1 MPWNSTHIYDSHQN
15 FFHVAFLGKGLLV
28 CCFLLCIR
36 PTLLCTWWLKLVR
49 ESFEKFLS
57 YFVLVIYCNRLKLL
71 VLYEFN
77 SFPMIFCRFTS
88 ENKCRSMKIIF
99 TDTHSYNL
107 LDMLFQIVLISN
119 ILRLYFSIVLI
130 FLITIMEEC
139 RTPWDAR
146 VNKRNDNWSCFGIF
160 M

>member
-15 FFHVAFLGKGLLV
+15 FFHVAFLGKVLLV

-57 YFVLVIYCNRLKLL
+57 FYVLVIYCNRLKLW

-77 SFPMIFCRFTS
+77 SFPMIFCRLTS
-88 ENKCRSMKIIF
+88 ENKCRSMKII
-99 TDTHSYNL
+99 
-107 LDMLFQIVLISN
+107 
-119 ILRLYFSIVLI
+119 LRLYFSIVLI
-130 FLITIMEEC
+130 ILKTILVEC
-139 RTPWDAR
+139 RMPWDVR